1 MKDALNPKQ
10 REAVLHT
17 EGPLLI
23 LAGAG
28 SGKTRVLT
36 HRVACLIEE
45 RGINPWNILA
55 ITFTNK
61 AAGEMRERV
70 DRLVKAGA
78 GSVWV
83 STFHSLCVRIL
94 RRFIEYLGYE
104 NNFTIYDADDQKT
117 LMKQVIKNLNLDPKQ
132 YRERSM
138 MSIISNA
145 KNELIG
151 TEEFRK
157 NSQGDW
163 NLGKAA
169 DVYEAY
175 QAELKKNNALDF
187 DDLIFKTVDLFRV
200 NREVLDYYQERF
212 RYIMVDEYQDT
223 NTAQFELIA
232 LLARKYGNLCV
243 VGDDDQSIYKFRGA
257 DIGNILNFEE
267 TFPGT
272 KVIKLEQNY
281 RSTAHI
287 LDAANA
293 VICNNR
299 GRKQKTLWTANE
311 EGPLVM
317 FRQYGQ
323 AFEEAEGVIQ
333 DILAQGR
340 SYRDFAVLYRT
351 NAQSRLMEEKCISYN
366 IPYRLVG
373 GVNFYQRKEI
383 KDILCYLKTIANG
396 RDDLAVQRI
405 INVPKR
411 GIGTSSIG
419 KIVAWA
425 GEQGLSFYQS
435 CVQAASI
442 PGMGKAAGKIQGFV
456 SQIEDFARRNQ
467 AWELGM
473 QEDEA
478 FKTNGRYGLPGLIRD
493 IVEET
498 GYGKE
503 LEAEGEE
510 EAKARL
516 ENIDELIN
524 KAASYCT
531 DSENPNLNGFLE
543 EVSLVADV
551 DRMDDSEDR
560 VTLMTLHSAKGLEF
574 PVVYLSGMEDG
585 LFPSS
590 MSIMSEDPTDIE
602 EERRLCY
609 VGITRARERLTM
621 TAAQMRMTKGE
632 THYSKVSRFVEEIPQ
647 ELVDLIRP
655 GVRANAYASQT
666 AKYTEKQFGTP
677 KQFKPA
683 AGGGTPGFGREFT
696 IKKAAALEYGAGDRV
711 RHGRF
716 GEGTVQSVVDGAR
729 DFEVA
734 VEFDRYGVK
743 KMFASVAKLEKL

>member
-1 MKDALNPKQ
+1 
-10 REAVLHT
+10 
-17 EGPLLI
+17 
-23 LAGAG
+23 
-28 SGKTRVLT
+28 
-36 HRVACLIEE
+36 
-45 RGINPWNILA
+45 
-55 ITFTNK
+55 
-61 AAGEMRERV
+61 
-70 DRLVKAGA
+70 
-78 GSVWV
+78 
-83 STFHSLCVRIL
+83 
-94 RRFIEYLGYE
+94 
-104 NNFTIYDADDQKT
+104 
-117 LMKQVIKNLNLDPKQ
+117 
-132 YRERSM
+132 
-138 MSIISNA
+138 
-145 KNELIG
+145 
-151 TEEFRK
+151 
-157 NSQGDW
+157 
-163 NLGKAA
+163 
-169 DVYEAY
+169 
-175 QAELKKNNALDF
+175 
-187 DDLIFKTVDLFRV
+187 
-200 NREVLDYYQERF
+200 
-212 RYIMVDEYQDT
+212 
-223 NTAQFELIA
+223 
-232 LLARKYGNLCV
+232 
-243 VGDDDQSIYKFRGA
+243 
-257 DIGNILNFEE
+257 
-267 TFPGT
+267 
-272 KVIKLEQNY
+272 
-281 RSTAHI
+281 
-287 LDAANA
+287 
-293 VICNNR
+293 
-299 GRKQKTLWTANE
+299 
-311 EGPLVM
+311 M